1 MRCSASLPA
10 GLMGLVL
17 LMACGDGQD
26 SSAPP
31 AVPSTTTEVAP
42 APTPAPAT
50 TTAPTTAP
58 PTAEPL
64 AVPAI
69 LDFEADLIG
78 GGTLRGAD
86 LAGGDTLFW
95 FWAPT

>member
-1 MRCSASLPA
+1 MRCSAILPA

-17 LMACGDGQD
+17 LTACGGGQD

-31 AVPSTTTEVAP
+31 PTPSPATVVAP
-42 APTPAPAT
+42 ASTPAAPTPA
-50 TTAPTTAP
+50 APTTAAS
-58 PTAEPL
+58 PT
-64 AVPAI
+64 VPTI

-78 GGTLRGAD
+78 GGTFRGAD
-86 LAGGDTLFW
+86 VAGGDTLFW

>member
-17 LMACGDGQD
+17 LTACGGGQD

-31 AVPSTTTEVAP
+31 PTPSPATVVAP
-42 APTPAPAT
+42 AST
-50 TTAPTTAP
+50 TAAPTT
-58 PTAEPL
+58 
-64 AVPAI
+64 VPAI

>member
-1 MRCSASLPA
+1 MRCSAILPA

-17 LMACGDGQD
+17 LTACGGGQD

-31 AVPSTTTEVAP
+31 PTPSPATVVAP
-42 APTPAPAT
+42 AST
-50 TTAPTTAP
+50 TAAPTTAAS
-58 PTAEPL
+58 PT
-64 AVPAI
+64 VPAI

-78 GGTLRGAD
+78 GGTFRGAD
-86 LAGGDTLFW
+86 VAGGDTLFW

>member
-1 MRCSASLPA
+1 MRCSAILPA

-17 LMACGDGQD
+17 LTACGGGQD

-31 AVPSTTTEVAP
+31 PTPSSATVVAP
-42 APTPAPAT
+42 AST
-50 TTAPTTAP
+50 TAAPTTAA
-58 PTAEPL
+58 PTTAASPT
-64 AVPAI
+64 VPAI

-78 GGTLRGAD
+78 GGTFRGAD

>member
-1 MRCSASLPA
+1 MRCSAILPA

-17 LMACGDGQD
+17 LTACGGGQD

-31 AVPSTTTEVAP
+31 PTPSPATVVAP
-42 APTPAPAT
+42 AST
-50 TTAPTTAP
+50 TAAPTTAA
-58 PTAEPL
+58 PTTAASPT
-64 AVPAI
+64 VPTI

-78 GGTLRGAD
+78 GGTFRGAD

>member
-1 MRCSASLPA
+1 MRCSAILPA

-17 LMACGDGQD
+17 LTACGGGQD

-31 AVPSTTTEVAP
+31 PTPSPTTVVAP
-42 APTPAPAT
+42 AST
-50 TTAPTTAP
+50 TAAPTTAA
-58 PTAEPL
+58 PTTAASPT
-64 AVPAI
+64 VPTI

-78 GGTLRGAD
+78 GGTFRGAD
-86 LAGGDTLFW
+86 VAGGDTLFW

>member
-1 MRCSASLPA
+1 MRCSAILPA

-17 LMACGDGQD
+17 LTACGGGQD

-31 AVPSTTTEVAP
+31 PTPSPATVVAP
-42 APTPAPAT
+42 AST
-50 TTAPTTAP
+50 TAAPTTAA
-58 PTAEPL
+58 PTTAASPT
-64 AVPAI
+64 VPTI

-78 GGTLRGAD
+78 GGTFRGAD
-86 LAGGDTLFW
+86 VAGGDTLFW

>member
-1 MRCSASLPA
+1 
-10 GLMGLVL
+10 MGLVL

-42 APTPAPAT
+42 SPTPEPAT
-50 TTAPTTAP
+50 TTAPT
-58 PTAEPL
+58 TAEPL